1 MTTEQLKNWLKPQ
14 RPELGSCIRLGTMD
28 ANAEYFLG
36 VYPAARSG
44 PAHIALGGAAQTSY
58 QVQAFRLLLRW
69 GKAQPEAEA
78 QATALWGLF
87 YGLTGAQM
95 AGADVLLADP
105 GAGSIPLGR
114 GADGVFEYAINLTM
128 TCKKE

>member
-1 MTTEQLKNWLKPQ
+1 MTTEQLKNWLKAQ
-14 RPELGSCIRLGTMD
+14 RPELGSCIRLGAVD

-69 GKAQPEAEA
+69 GKAQPEAEEPRPLPCGGCFM
-78 QATALWGLF
+78 ALPGRRWPV
-87 YGLTGAQM
+87 QM
-95 AGADVLLADP
+95 CSWQTPARGP
-105 GAGSIPLGR
+105 SPWGAGPTACLSTPS
-114 GADGVFEYAINLTM
+114 T
-128 TCKKE
+128 

>member
-1 MTTEQLKNWLKPQ
+1 MTTEQLKNWLKAQ
-14 RPELGSCIRLGTMD
+14 HPELCSGIRLGTVD

-44 PAHIALGGAAQTSY
+44 PAHIALGGAVQTSY

-78 QATALWGLF
+78 QATAL
-87 YGLTGAQM
+87 
-95 AGADVLLADP
+95 
-105 GAGSIPLGR
+105 
-114 GADGVFEYAINLTM
+114 
-128 TCKKE
+128 

>member
-1 MTTEQLKNWLKPQ
+1 MTTEQLKNWLKA
-14 RPELGSCIRLGTMD
+14 RCPELCSCIRLGTVD

-78 QATALWGLF
+78 KAAEGE
-87 YGLTGAQM
+87 AN
-95 AGADVLLADP
+95 V
-105 GAGSIPLGR
+105 
-114 GADGVFEYAINLTM
+114 
-128 TCKKE
+128 

>member
-1 MTTEQLKNWLKPQ
+1 M
-14 RPELGSCIRLGTMD
+14 
-28 ANAEYFLG
+28 G

-87 YGLTGAQM
+87 YGLAGAQM
-95 AGADVLLADP
+95 AGADVCLADP
-105 GAGSIPLGR
+105 GVGPIPLGR

>member
-1 MTTEQLKNWLKPQ
+1 MTTEQLKNWLKAQ
-14 RPELGSCIRLGTMD
+14 RPELGSCIRLGAVD

-78 QATALWGLF
+78 QDTAL
-87 YGLTGAQM
+87 
-95 AGADVLLADP
+95 
-105 GAGSIPLGR
+105 
-114 GADGVFEYAINLTM
+114 
-128 TCKKE
+128 

>member
-1 MTTEQLKNWLKPQ
+1 MTTEQLKNWLKAQ
-14 RPELGSCIRLGTMD
+14 RPELGSCIRLGTVD

-69 GKAQPEAEA
+69 GKSQPEAETEA
-78 QATALWGLF
+78 DALWALF
-87 YGLTGAQM
+87 YGLMGAEM
-95 AGADVLLADP
+95 SGAAVYLADP
-105 GAGSIPLGR
+105 GAGPVPLGR
-114 GADGVFEYAINLTM
+114 GTDGVFEYAINLTI
-128 TCKKE
+128 TCTKE